1 MVGKFRKPKPNV
13 LKSNYLV
20 PSLLLAN
27 AINPQDINDY
37 GCLIAHLVLSTYKG
51 CMTSKLWM
59 GFLYIPTSWY
69 ILAFSNPHT
78 PNSLLSSFHVP
89 ICRTYVFTKR
99 YICRSWRGLLAFCI
113 HYTSITHTV
122 HSTRGRKI
130 PAKSIV
136 FNYVLHYTKFVNS
149 SNFEK
154 KNSVKIIV

>member
-1 MVGKFRKPKPNV
+1 MQNFKELVGKFRKPKPNV

-59 GFLYIPTSWY
+59 GFLYIPISWY

-78 PNSLLSSFHVP
+78 PYSLQTSNYTYLSAELRYLRNA
-89 ICRTYVFTKR
+89 IYVDLEED
-99 YICRSWRGLLAFCI
+99 Y
-113 HYTSITHTV
+113 
-122 HSTRGRKI
+122 
-130 PAKSIV
+130 
-136 FNYVLHYTKFVNS
+136 
-149 SNFEK
+149 
-154 KNSVKIIV
+154 